1 MPFRIGIM
9 PITDGGAPHVD
20 RTAPNPPTQAGPRPM
35 RP

>member
-9 PITDGGAPHVD
+9 PITDGGAP
-20 RTAPNPPTQAGPRPM
+20 NPPTKAGPRPM